1 MKQLF
6 RHIHTQIAFEPDVVL
21 FRNFHVPHGVLHI
34 HLQSEICTIF
44 INLSYC
50 MLNYLYL
57 LYCAPFRFITLFKTV
72 FQLKRLCS
80 LKLDEIMND
89 GEYAVLVESSW
100 GPFEDSILVLT
111 CIDGGK
117 PLKQQ

>member
-1 MKQLF
+1 
-6 RHIHTQIAFEPDVVL
+6 
-21 FRNFHVPHGVLHI
+21 
-34 HLQSEICTIF
+34 
-44 INLSYC
+44 
-50 MLNYLYL
+50 
-57 LYCAPFRFITLFKTV
+57 
-72 FQLKRLCS
+72 
-80 LKLDEIMND
+80 MND